1 MGRGREGKRE
11 GRVVILG
18 QGLLGDRVGVSDGM
32 YQIGEYTT
40 GYRGASIPDTHYWLA
55 L

>member
-1 MGRGREGKRE
+1 MGRGRERERE

-18 QGLLGDRVGVSDGM
+18 HGILGDRVGVSNGM
-32 YQIGEYTT
+32 SQIGEYTT
-40 GYRGASIPDTHYWLA
+40 GYRGASIPEPHYWLA